1 MSNAPSPAEA
11 NLETSRPIAPNRF
24 RFDLVAFD
32 LDDTLL
38 LPTHQ
43 LSPRALQALVGLH
56 ERGVRVCLASGR
68 MLVNMLPVAQAL
80 PFEPSVVSF
89 NGALAHVALSQEP
102 IFHRP
107 VSAALGARV
116 IDWAS
121 ERNLHL
127 HFYTGN
133 HLFTNRIDDWKAR
146 VYREQ
151 TGAILEYESDFSRFR
166 DQEATKLL
174 IVDEP
179 ERIEAMLRECREM
192 FAGQLTVTRS
202 RPIYLEFLNHAV
214 DKGRGLC
221 ELCKYLQVPMER
233 VAAFGDAYNDT
244 EMLQAAGYAVV
255 MENALEEVKKFGAEI
270 CPPNSEDGVAQV
282 LERWLAE

>member
-1 MSNAPSPAEA
+1 MSDNIA
-11 NLETSRPIAPNRF
+11 RPPRF

-43 LSPRALQALVGLH
+43 LSERARQSLIQLH
-56 ERGVRVCLASGR
+56 GRGVRVCLASGR
-68 MLVNMLPVAQAL
+68 MLANMIPVAEQL
-80 PFEPSVVSF
+80 PFEPCVVSF
-89 NGALAHVALSQEP
+89 NGALAHASLREEP

-107 VSAALGARV
+107 VPAPLGARV

-121 ERNLHL
+121 ERGLHL
-127 HFYTGN
+127 HFYAGS

-174 IVDEP
+174 VVDEP
-179 ERIEAMLRECREM
+179 DAIALMLRECREL
-192 FAGQLTVTRS
+192 FGAELTVTRS
-202 RPIYLEFLNHAV
+202 RPIYLEFLNRGV
-214 DKGRGLC
+214 DKGRGVV
-221 ELCKYLQVPMER
+221 ELCKYLDVPMDR

-244 EMLQAAGYAVV
+244 EMLQAAGHAVV
-255 MENALEEVKKFGAEI
+255 VENALEEVKQFAQEI
-270 CPPNSEDGVAQV
+270 CPPNSEDGVAQT
-282 LERWLAE
+282 LERWLEE